1 MTLVSSFS
9 VLLQELAIVMTAP
22 SFQNFLTILTGWTFA
37 DRRTV
42 TGMLLAAGVAGKQH
56 HAAFHRFFSQAQWS
70 LDDLGLAVFRLV
82 EHLCGDC
89 PFVIVDDTLA
99 RKRGL
104 KMFGTGMH
112 HDPLLSSRKH
122 VVVNWGHCWVVLGVM
137 VRFPLW
143 PDRPFC
149 LPILFR
155 LYLNKKRAAQ
165 ERRVYRSKPELALAM
180 LRILCGHRKNKR
192 FHALADAAYGG
203 QNVIAGLPANCDLTS
218 RLRLD
223 ARLYEAP
230 APIKSGKR
238 GRPRKRGDQLPTPQ
252 QMLERRARQI
262 ELQIYGRS
270 QKARVCQA
278 EARMFALPERPLC
291 VVAVEALVGGRGRES
306 FYSTCLGATAEE
318 VLTWYAFR
326 WSVEVMFKEAKQ
338 HLGFEEPQ
346 GWTRRAVER
355 TAPIAMVLYS
365 LIVYWYAT
373 DGHRNYRALQRP
385 WYTSKGRESFAD
397 MLATLRRRSV
407 KESISAWVPTGPG
420 SQKIVALLE
429 HMLALAA

>member
-9 VLLQELAIVMTAP
+9 VLLQELAVVMTAP
-22 SFQNFLTILTGWTFA
+22 SFQNFLTIATGWTFA
-37 DRRTV
+37 NRRTV

-56 HAAFHRFFSQAQWS
+56 HAAFHRFFSEAQWS

-89 PFVIVDDTLA
+89 VFVIIDDTLA

-137 VRFPLW
+137 VHFPLW

-155 LYLNKKRAAQ
+155 LYLNKKRVAQ

-180 LRILCGHRKNKR
+180 LRVLCGHRKSKR
-192 FHALADAAYGG
+192 FHALADSAYGG

-230 APIKSGKR
+230 AQIKSGKR

-252 QMLERRARQI
+252 QMLEQRARQI

-278 EARMFALPERPLC
+278 EARMFALPDRPLC
-291 VVAVEALVGGRGRES
+291 VVAVEALVGGRGREA

-318 VLTWYAFR
+318 VLTRYAFR

-338 HLGFEEPQ
+338 HLGFEDPQ

-355 TAPIAMVLYS
+355 TAPIAMVLYG

-373 DGHRNYRALQRP
+373 EGHRNYRELPRP

-397 MLATLRRRSV
+397 MLATLRRRSL
-407 KESISAWVPTGPG
+407 KESISAWAPTGPG